1 MKKYTIEQITKGEV
15 AVKND
20 GTLEQIQELL
30 DLAFPEDG
38 MVLQKNGSIKDSKFF
53 YCNSYS
59 NKHWSW
65 GNTTDL
71 PTQSVGDFLETE
83 WMPEKRTPY
92 DLAMAE
98 ALAII
103 LTKAPSPKKQQL
115 FSPEYWMPKKGDEV
129 LVRDYKEDEWTKAI
143 FIDKIEGCLNP
154 YVTVWCDDESDF
166 REGCSFRVATWAE
179 MKRLIPKE
187 EPKIELSLM
196 VNGQETAV
204 SMAKSEWDKLMK
216 LND

>member
-20 GTLEQIQELL
+20 GTLKQIQELM

-38 MVLQKNGSIKDSKFF
+38 SVIQKNGSIKDSKFF

-59 NKHWSW
+59 NKRWSN

-83 WMPEKRTPY
+83 
-92 DLAMAE
+92 
-98 ALAII
+98 
-103 LTKAPSPKKQQL
+103 
-115 FSPEYWMPKKGDEV
+115 WMPKKGDEV

-154 YVTVWCDDESDF
+154 CVTVWRDHESDF
-166 REGCSFRVATWAE
+166 REGCSFSVVTWAK